1 LCPRLEF
8 TEETLNVTTDASYLS
23 ARAAAFAAYE
33 RERDLALKRKE
44 RDEYKEGEF
53 ERVRDAQR
61 ADYAAAM
68 ARAYA
73 EFEER
78 EARQTVAAIST

>member
-1 LCPRLEF
+1 LLKF
-8 TEETLNVTTDASYLS
+8 TEETLNVTTDATYLS

-44 RDEYKEGEF
+44 RDEFKEGEF

-61 ADYAAAM
+61 AEYAAAM
-68 ARAYA
+68 ARAYV
-73 EFEER
+73 EFEAR
-78 EARQTVAAIST
+78 EARQATATIST